1 MSNGWILFHTSTYW
15 DWFTTQDFLTAHEAD
30 IAKFYGYP
38 DTFIPQLT
46 KDFGYTVPLPAGQTK
61 WALYLDPNS
70 HGGATGTPTGAVGV
84 TIAADSVLTSDP
96 SGTLPGFW
104 FYLLSLHET
113 INDYTGYVTGHWPW
127 ANGSPLWQGGSQF
140 PNFVDIVVLREVGQ
154 TQASQIQAN
163 RMLSAPS
170 VKVLYDLYQQYG
182 WGIYQFLFKSLKAAN
197 INFFNYSEPMIT
209 GIIVYV
215 LGVYS
220 GRSLLSDF
228 ANAGLTLS
236 SDTITQAGTLLPNL
250 TPPLNMDLTAI
261 GVGAAIVGALA
272 LYFLW

>member
-1 MSNGWILFHTSTYW
+1 
-15 DWFTTQDFLTAHEAD
+15 
-30 IAKFYGYP
+30 
-38 DTFIPQLT
+38 
-46 KDFGYTVPLPAGQTK
+46 
-61 WALYLDPNS
+61 
-70 HGGATGTPTGAVGV
+70 
-84 TIAADSVLTSDP
+84 
-96 SGTLPGFW
+96 
-104 FYLLSLHET
+104 
-113 INDYTGYVTGHWPW
+113 
-127 ANGSPLWQGGSQF
+127 
-140 PNFVDIVVLREVGQ
+140 
-154 TQASQIQAN
+154 
-163 RMLSAPS
+163 MLSAPS